1 MTETAKVEGTNGK
14 HAENGDMSELDKD
27 IYKQVKRN
35 LKIHKSILYYLN
47 VGTLN
52 DKMTL
57 VIWANFDSRLC
68 IDGIA
73 MKHQFDAEWPWF
85 LKF

>member
-1 MTETAKVEGTNGK
+1 MANMPKTVTCLNWTRRFTNR
-14 HAENGDMSELDKD
+14 
-27 IYKQVKRN
+27 YVKRN
-35 LKIHKSILYYLN
+35 LETRKSILYYLN

-57 VIWANFDSRLC
+57 VISANFDSGLC

-73 MKHQFDAEWPWF
+73 MQHQFDGE
-85 LKF
+85 

>member
-35 LKIHKSILYYLN
+35 LKIHKSIHKIVRALHSIIRPL
-47 VGTLN
+47 
-52 DKMTL
+52 
-57 VIWANFDSRLC
+57 I
-68 IDGIA
+68 
-73 MKHQFDAEWPWF
+73 
-85 LKF
+85 

>member
-35 LKIHKSILYYLN
+35 LKIHKSIL
-47 VGTLN
+47 
-52 DKMTL
+52 
-57 VIWANFDSRLC
+57 
-68 IDGIA
+68 
-73 MKHQFDAEWPWF
+73 
-85 LKF
+85 

>member
-14 HAENGDMSELDKD
+14 HAENGDMSELDKE
-27 IYKQVKRN
+27 IHKQVKKN
-35 LKIHKSILYYLN
+35 LKTRKSILYYLN

-57 VIWANFDSRLC
+57 VISANFDSGLC
-68 IDGIA
+68 IDSIA
-73 MKHQFDAEWPWF
+73 MQYQFNVEWQ
-85 LKF
+85 

>member
-35 LKIHKSILYYLN
+35 LEIHKAILSYFN
-47 VGTLN
+47 V
-52 DKMTL
+52 
-57 VIWANFDSRLC
+57 
-68 IDGIA
+68 
-73 MKHQFDAEWPWF
+73 E
-85 LKF
+85 